1 MCICRLIDNFNK
13 EQYSIMFDQNAT
25 SPFTTIVTTPA
36 QTTAQKPLR
45 ESVKQAVN
53 KYLKQLENNQ
63 IETLYDMV
71 LSEVEAPLLEEVM
84 TYTRGN
90 QTKAAIMMG
99 INRGTLRKKLK
110 QYGMS

>member
-1 MCICRLIDNFNK
+1 
-13 EQYSIMFDQNAT
+13 MFDQNAS

-53 KYLKQLENNQ
+53 KYLKQLENTN

-71 LSEVEAPLLEEVM
+71 LSEVDAPLLEEVL
-84 TYTRGN
+84 TSTRGN
-90 QTKAAIMMG
+90 QTKAANMMG